1 MTEFQRNVKMVN
13 ENAKRCGTNF
23 GSRMRELRDEKGL
36 YQKELA
42 AVLKV
47 STGTVC
53 NYEKNTHFPDADTLV
68 RLADFFDVSIDYLM
82 CRTDLRSNLNKFNKE
97 ICPGYSVAKLVNMIV
112 SLEPQQQDEVRQYTE
127 YVKIMKKKSPRT

>member
-1 MTEFQRNVKMVN
+1 MEI
-13 ENAKRCGTNF
+13 

-97 ICPGYSVAKLVNMIV
+97 IFPGYTVAKLVNVIV
-112 SLEPQQQDEVRQYTE
+112 SLEPQQQDDVRQYTE
-127 YVKIMKKKSPRT
+127 YVKTMKNKLPRT